1 MRSASRCF
9 FTVLLAAAAGVPVA
23 AQTPAPDFDGTWNT
37 VTSKGKKIVV
47 TLQSVR
53 RAEVSGTYAV
63 NALTGT
69 AQARPPASPFVN
81 AAFAPAAALPMQS
94 LSTIRGRVA
103 GNVLRFRWQEDGG
116 HGAGKFTLSA
126 DGESFQGTFSMTD
139 LPDDTSGGTWNGTRA
154 PNFQGVWRTMAGSQ
168 LQFPELLLQQSG
180 MQVSGRLF
188 GNRPDM
194 GVIKEGVV
202 DGNTLRFKVYRP
214 RPFVPN
220 MRPLPDD
227 YVGTGELQ
235 MDGGSKSFKGTIL
248 GAATSGNLITR

>member
-1 MRSASRCF
+1 MRHASRCF
-9 FTVLLAAAAGVPVA
+9 VIVPLAVCAGF
-23 AQTPAPDFDGTWNT
+23 AQAPAPDFDGTWNT
-37 VTSKGKKIVV
+37 VTSKGKRIVV

-63 NALTGT
+63 NALTS
-69 AQARPPASPFVN
+69 AASAPHPAASVFVN
-81 AAFAPAAALPMQS
+81 AAFAPAPMPMQS

-116 HGAGKFTLSA
+116 HGAGKFTLSE
-126 DGESFQGTFSMTD
+126 DGQSFQGTFSMTD

-168 LQFPELLLQQSG
+168 MQFPELLLQQSG

-188 GNRPDM
+188 GNRPEM

-202 DGNTLRFKVYRP
+202 DGNTLRFRVYRP
-214 RPFVPN
+214 RPSPPSV
-220 MRPLPDD
+220 RLPDE
-227 YVGTGELQ
+227 YVGIGELQ
-235 MDGGSKSFKGTIL
+235 MEAGSKSFKGTIL
-248 GAATSGNLITR
+248 GTATSGTLIGR